1 VACSPRSS
9 GPARGQALQAPA
21 LVLGGVIGLEGG
33 AVVAATVIPSAGIA
47 GTVMLRLG
55 FGALGLIVLGR
66 PSLRGLDRRTIG
78 LVLVVGGLLAAHHL
92 CFYLAIHRLPLGV
105 AVTLEFA
112 GPLAV
117 VLAGTQRRIDLLWA
131 LLAAAGVAAA
141 AGLTGGRV
149 SLTGIVAG
157 LAAGACWAGYIV
169 VFPRL
174 AAHRG
179 RASGLALATAWA
191 AVVAVPFWL
200 AGPAGRIFTPRV
212 LVLGAVVAVL
222 SDVVS
227 YSLQS
232 EALGRLPASLFS
244 ILTSTEPAVGA
255 LFGLIALGQ
264 RIGPLQWAGML
275 AVVAASIGATVTRP
289 GPADDG
295 RSPPAEV
302 PPPG

>member
-1 VACSPRSS
+1 VACNPRS
-9 GPARGQALQAPA
+9 RGHALQAPA
-21 LVLGGVIGLEGG
+21 LVLGGVVGLEGG
-33 AVVAATVIPSAGIA
+33 AVVAATVIPTAGIA

-55 FGALGLIVLGR
+55 FGALGLIALGR
-66 PSLRGLDRRTIG
+66 PSVRGLDRRSIG
-78 LVLVVGGLLAAHHL
+78 LVIAVGCLLATHHL
-92 CFYLAIHRLPLGV
+92 CFYLAVHRLPLGV

-117 VLAGTQRRIDLLWA
+117 ALAGTQRRADLLWA
-131 LLAAAGVAAA
+131 LLAAAGVAGA
-141 AGLTGGRV
+141 AGLTGGPV
-149 SLTGIVAG
+149 SLTGVAAG

-174 AAHRG
+174 AARRG
-179 RASGLALATAWA
+179 RAEGLALATAWA

-222 SDVVS
+222 SDVLS
-227 YSLQS
+227 YSLQG
-232 EALGRLPASLFS
+232 EALGRLPGSLFS

-264 RIGPLQWAGML
+264 QVSLAQWGGML
-275 AVVAASIGATVTRP
+275 AVVAASIGATVTRRS
-289 GPADDG
+289 GP
-295 RSPPAEV
+295 
-302 PPPG
+302 

>member
-1 VACSPRSS
+1 VA
-9 GPARGQALQAPA
+9 G
-21 LVLGGVIGLEGG
+21 
-33 AVVAATVIPSAGIA
+33 
-47 GTVMLRLG
+47 
-55 FGALGLIVLGR
+55 
-66 PSLRGLDRRTIG
+66 
-78 LVLVVGGLLAAHHL
+78 
-92 CFYLAIHRLPLGV
+92 
-105 AVTLEFA
+105 
-112 GPLAV
+112 
-117 VLAGTQRRIDLLWA
+117 
-131 LLAAAGVAAA
+131 A

-157 LAAGACWAGYIV
+157 LAAGACWAGYIL

-179 RASGLALATAWA
+179 RAPGLALATAWA

-255 LFGLIALGQ
+255 LFGVIALGQ

-275 AVVAASIGATVTRP
+275 AVVAASIGATATRP
-289 GPADDG
+289 APAEDG
-295 RSPPAEV
+295 RPPSAEV